1 MCHARH
7 ILHRLARK
15 QSLDSLAQLIMLSLV
30 NAQVGIHQLLV
41 PIDVEE
47 VFQKDAHQLLRLA
60 PGELFGQQVDEITFR
75 FCQIKSNHGAKLRK
89 KPYLCSQFFNR
100 PFDKLR
106 DLATSMIYLIL
117 AIIFSTGVF
126 VAMRL
131 FERFNLDNHQALMWN
146 YVFAASTGF
155 LMCKQF
161 DSPAQLVDEPWF
173 GLSLMTGFW
182 FIFTYVLMTAST
194 QRSGVTITSLSSKLS
209 VVLPTLA
216 GVVLFNERLN
226 FVATMGI
233 VLALVALVLVVGGK
247 KEINQ
252 GDTINRVSTNRIL
265 PLLIFSG
272 TGTGDILMKLNEQR
286 NQGDDMSFMIAFIY
300 FIALLFGI
308 LLVVY
313 DLIRG
318 NSKWQWKSAIG
329 GIGLGVINFFST
341 YNVFHAM
348 RCFDNVVLFPVYNI
362 GVVSLTALT
371 GWLLFKEKLT
381 WKNYLGLA
389 IAIIAV
395 ILITLKP

>member
-1 MCHARH
+1 M
-7 ILHRLARK
+7 
-15 QSLDSLAQLIMLSLV
+15 V
-30 NAQVGIHQLLV
+30 
-41 PIDVEE
+41 
-47 VFQKDAHQLLRLA
+47 
-60 PGELFGQQVDEITFR
+60 
-75 FCQIKSNHGAKLRK
+75 
-89 KPYLCSQFFNR
+89 
-100 PFDKLR
+100 
-106 DLATSMIYLIL
+106 YLIL
-117 AIIFSTGVF
+117 AILFSTGVF

-146 YVFAASTGF
+146 YVFAAGTGF

-161 DSPAQLVDEPWF
+161 DTLPQLVAEPWF
-173 GLSLMTGFW
+173 GLSIVTGFW

-194 QRSGVTITSLSSKLS
+194 QRSGVTVTSLSSKLS

-216 GVVLFNERLN
+216 GVVLFSEKLN

-247 KEINQ
+247 EQSNKTNKINWL
-252 GDTINRVSTNRIL
+252 L
-265 PLLIFSG
+265 PVLIFFG
-272 TGTGDILMKLNEQR
+272 TGTGDILMKLNEQK
-286 NQGDDMSFMIAFIY
+286 NTAHDMSFMIAFIY

-308 LLVVY
+308 LIVAY
-313 DLIRG
+313 DLIRRR
-318 NSKWQWKSAIG
+318 SKWQWKNALG
-329 GIGLGVINFFST
+329 GICLGVINYFST
-341 YNVFHAM
+341 FCVYHAM

-362 GVVSLTALT
+362 GVVSVTALT

>member
-1 MCHARH
+1 
-7 ILHRLARK
+7 
-15 QSLDSLAQLIMLSLV
+15 
-30 NAQVGIHQLLV
+30 
-41 PIDVEE
+41 
-47 VFQKDAHQLLRLA
+47 
-60 PGELFGQQVDEITFR
+60 
-75 FCQIKSNHGAKLRK
+75 
-89 KPYLCSQFFNR
+89 
-100 PFDKLR
+100 
-106 DLATSMIYLIL
+106 MIYLIL
-117 AIIFSTGVF
+117 AIVFSTGVF

-131 FERFNLDNHQALMWN
+131 FERFKLDNHQALMWN

-161 DSPAQLVDEPWF
+161 DTPAQLVSEPWF
-173 GLSLMTGFW
+173 GLSIVTGFW
-182 FIFTYVLMTAST
+182 FIFTYLLMTAST

-216 GVVLFNERLN
+216 GVVLFSERLN

-247 KEINQ
+247 NESSK
-252 GDTINRVSTNRIL
+252 TNKTNWLL
-265 PLLIFSG
+265 PMLIFFG
-272 TGTGDILMKLNEQR
+272 TGTGDIFMKLTEQH
-286 NQGDDMSFMIAFIY
+286 NKADNMSLMIAFIY
-300 FIALLFGI
+300 FIAMMFGVI
-308 LLVVY
+308 IVAY

-318 NSKWQWKSAIG
+318 KSKWQWKSALG

-341 YNVFHAM
+341 YSVYCAM

-362 GVVSLTALT
+362 GVVSVTALT

>member
-1 MCHARH
+1 
-7 ILHRLARK
+7 
-15 QSLDSLAQLIMLSLV
+15 
-30 NAQVGIHQLLV
+30 
-41 PIDVEE
+41 
-47 VFQKDAHQLLRLA
+47 
-60 PGELFGQQVDEITFR
+60 
-75 FCQIKSNHGAKLRK
+75 
-89 KPYLCSQFFNR
+89 
-100 PFDKLR
+100 
-106 DLATSMIYLIL
+106 MIYLIL
-117 AIIFSTGVF
+117 AIIFSTSVF

-131 FERFNLDNHQALMWN
+131 FERFKLDNHQALMWN
-146 YVFAASTGF
+146 YVFAAGTGF

-161 DSPAQLVDEPWF
+161 DAPAQLVSEPWF
-173 GLSLMTGFW
+173 GLSILTGFW
-182 FIFTYVLMTAST
+182 FIFTYLLMTAST

-233 VLALVALVLVVGGK
+233 VLALVALFLVVGGGK
-247 KEINQ
+247 R
-252 GDTINRVSTNRIL
+252 DAINRVSTNRLL
-265 PLLIFSG
+265 PILIFFG
-272 TGTGDILMKLNEQR
+272 TGTGDILMKLTEQR
-286 NQGDDMSFMIAFIY
+286 NHGDNMSFMIAFIY
-300 FIALLFGI
+300 FIAMLFGI
-308 LLVVY
+308 LIVAY

-318 NSKWQWKSAIG
+318 KSKWQWKNAIG

-341 YNVFHAM
+341 FCVYHAM
-348 RCFDNVVLFPVYNI
+348 RCFDNVVLFPIYNI